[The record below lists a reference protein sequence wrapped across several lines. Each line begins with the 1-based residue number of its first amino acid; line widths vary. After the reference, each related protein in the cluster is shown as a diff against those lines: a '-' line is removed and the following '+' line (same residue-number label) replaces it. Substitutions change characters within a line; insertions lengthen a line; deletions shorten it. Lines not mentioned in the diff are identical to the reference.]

1 MAKLVL
7 SSGGSILYQCFVD
20 KERLNVG
27 RASHNHVVIDDPAV
41 SEQHAVIISVG
52 NDHILQNLQSVN
64 ATLLNGSRVVRQIL
78 QHGDVMQFGTFY
90 LRYLN
95 PKIADSDLDRTVL
108 IKGLQKRVEAAQIQ
122 SGPPAQQVRVP
133 SARLT
138 NIRFPKGR
146 VRVITG
152 SRAGVTITL
161 DRVVATFGKSGKGL
175 AVVARRP
182 QGYFITHVEGRRH
195 PRVNRQSI
203 GAEPHPLR
211 DGDMIDVADESL
223 QFLLDS

>member
-7 SSGGSILYQCFVD
+7 SSGGSIIYQCFVD
-20 KERLNVG
+20 KERLSVG
-27 RASHNHVVIDDPAV
+27 RASHNDVVIDDPAV
-41 SEQHAVIISVG
+41 SEQHAVIISIG

-108 IKGLQKRVEAAQIQ
+108 ISGLQRRGDAAEHP
-122 SGPPAQQVRVP
+122 SRPPARQVRVP
-133 SARLT
+133 SARLAD
-138 NIRFPKGR
+138 IRFPKGR

-152 SRAGVTITL
+152 SRAGHTITL
-161 DRVVATFGKSGKGL
+161 DRVVATFGKPGKGL

-203 GAEPHPLR
+203 GAETRPLR
-211 DGDMIDVADESL
+211 NGDVIDVADESL
-223 QFLLDS
+223 EFLLD